1 MKYEFYSTQEFIKEL
16 KTLSKKYKSLKEDVK
31 KLQEEFVANPNL
43 GISLG
48 DGLRKIRL
56 NITSKNTGKSGGA
69 RVISHEL
76 LIEVG
81 TTDETKSVAFISIYD
96 KSEYDTAD
104 LDIIKKI
111 VKNFREAQQPTATKK
126 TKNNKLTTKNGHFPF

>member
-16 KTLSKKYKSLKEDVK
+16 KTLSKKYKSLKDNVK

-69 RVISHEL
+69 CVISHEL

-111 VKNFREAQQPTATKK
+111 VKNFRETQQPTATKK
-126 TKNNKLTTKNGHFPF
+126 TKNNKLTTND

>member
-16 KTLSKKYKSLKEDVK
+16 KTLSKKYKSLKDDVK

-111 VKNFREAQQPTATKK
+111 VKYFREAQQPTATKK
-126 TKNNKLTTKNGHFPF
+126 TKKTIS

>member
-111 VKNFREAQQPTATKK
+111 VKNFRENQQPTATEKQK
-126 TKNNKLTTKNGHFPF
+126 TIS

>member
-16 KTLSKKYKSLKEDVK
+16 KALSKKYKSLKDDVK

-111 VKNFREAQQPTATKK
+111 VKNFRETQQPTATKK
-126 TKNNKLTTKNGHFPF
+126 Q

>member
-16 KTLSKKYKSLKEDVK
+16 KTLSKKYKSLKDDLK
-31 KLQEEFVANPNL
+31 KLQEEFVVNPNL

-111 VKNFREAQQPTATKK
+111 VKNFRETQQPTATKE
-126 TKNNKLTTKNGHFPF
+126 TKKQ

>member
-16 KTLSKKYKSLKEDVK
+16 KTLSKKYKSLKDDVK

-111 VKNFREAQQPTATKK
+111 VKNFRETQQPTATKK
-126 TKNNKLTTKNGHFPF
+126 NKKTIS

>member
-16 KTLSKKYKSLKEDVK
+16 KTLSKKYKSLKDDVK
-31 KLQEEFVANPNL
+31 KLQEEFVTNPNL

-111 VKNFREAQQPTATKK
+111 VKNFRENQQPPATKK
-126 TKNNKLTTKNGHFPF
+126 Q

>member
-16 KTLSKKYKSLKEDVK
+16 KTLSKKYKSLKDDLK

-111 VKNFREAQQPTATKK
+111 VKNFRETQQPTATKK
-126 TKNNKLTTKNGHFPF
+126 TKKQ

>member
-111 VKNFREAQQPTATKK
+111 VKNFRETQQPTATKK
-126 TKNNKLTTKNGHFPF
+126 TKNNKLTTND

>member
-16 KTLSKKYKSLKEDVK
+16 KALSKKYKSLKDDVK

-111 VKNFREAQQPTATKK
+111 VKNFRETQQPTATKK
-126 TKNNKLTTKNGHFPF
+126 TKKQKNNKLTTND

>member
-16 KTLSKKYKSLKEDVK
+16 KALSKKYKSLKDDVK

-111 VKNFREAQQPTATKK
+111 VKNFRETQQPTATKK
-126 TKNNKLTTKNGHFPF
+126 TKKQ

>member
-16 KTLSKKYKSLKEDVK
+16 KTLSKKYKGLKDDVK

-111 VKNFREAQQPTATKK
+111 VKNFRETQQPTATKK
-126 TKNNKLTTKNGHFPF
+126 TIS

>member
-16 KTLSKKYKSLKEDVK
+16 KTLSKKYKSLKDDVK

-111 VKNFREAQQPTATKK
+111 VKNFRETQQPAATKK
-126 TKNNKLTTKNGHFPF
+126 TKNNKLTTKTNY

>member
-16 KTLSKKYKSLKEDVK
+16 KTLSKKYKSLKDDLK

-96 KSEYDTAD
+96 KSEYDTTD

-111 VKNFREAQQPTATKK
+111 VKNFRETQQPTATKK
-126 TKNNKLTTKNGHFPF
+126 TKNNKLTTND

>member
-16 KTLSKKYKSLKEDVK
+16 KALSKKYKSLKDDVK

-96 KSEYDTAD
+96 KSEYDTTD

-111 VKNFREAQQPTATKK
+111 VKNFRETQQPTATKK
-126 TKNNKLTTKNGHFPF
+126 TKNNKLTTND

>member
-16 KTLSKKYKSLKEDVK
+16 KTLSKKYKSLKDDVK

-43 GISLG
+43 GIPLG

-96 KSEYDTAD
+96 KSESDTAD

-111 VKNFREAQQPTATKK
+111 VKNFRETQQPAATKK
-126 TKNNKLTTKNGHFPF
+126 TKNNKLATND